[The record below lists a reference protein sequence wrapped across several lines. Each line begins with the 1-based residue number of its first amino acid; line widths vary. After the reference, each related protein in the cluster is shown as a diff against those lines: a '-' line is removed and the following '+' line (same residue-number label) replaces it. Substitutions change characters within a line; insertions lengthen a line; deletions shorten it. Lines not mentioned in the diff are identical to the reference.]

1 MAMNVRRIVTGHD
14 ATGKAVVKTDEE
26 LTAVSRGVGAN
37 ISGCEIWSTDQMP
50 VDNSAA
56 ADGAQRAGL
65 VKHNNYVGNGQGTTF
80 RITEFAPGHARFT
93 HRTETV
99 DYVVVLSGE
108 IDLEFDSGEVVHLK
122 VGDVVVQRGTIHTWV
137 NKGVVPVVTA
147 FILIDAKAV
156 EVNGEEMRTVFPI
169 QRKEDKTKS
178 ENTAAR
184 EKPH

>member
-14 ATGKAVVKTDEE
+14 ASGKALVKTDEQ

-37 ISGCEIWSTDQMP
+37 ISGCEIWSTDRMP

-56 ADGAQRAGL
+56 AAGAQRAGL
-65 VKHNNYVGNGQGTTF
+65 VKHNNYVGNGQGSTF
-80 RITEFAPGHARFT
+80 RINEWAPGHARFT
-93 HRTETV
+93 HRTETM
-99 DYVVVLSGE
+99 DYAIVLSGE

-122 VGDVVVQRGTIHTWV
+122 PGDVVVQRGTMHTWV
-137 NKGVVPVVTA
+137 NKGSVPAVTA
-147 FILIDAKAV
+147 FILIDAKPV

-169 QRKEDKTKS
+169 QRKEDKTKR
-178 ENTAAR
+178 ENSAAR